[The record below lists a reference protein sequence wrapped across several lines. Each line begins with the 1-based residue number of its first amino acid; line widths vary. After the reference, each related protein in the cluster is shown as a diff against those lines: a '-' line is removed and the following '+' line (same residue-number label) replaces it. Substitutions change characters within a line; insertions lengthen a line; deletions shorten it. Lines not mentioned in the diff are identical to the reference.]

1 MARKVL
7 IVPKYY
13 QLNKPLTL
21 AELCGDAVSEWNS
34 VDRPREKR
42 LFSSFHCVDADQ
54 NPIQLECR
62 QLWHNGGIELSIC
75 VAHWVINNS
84 HLPLLLK
91 TTNKDKETIVPY
103 QLRFLRTEKV
113 RVFEGMQVN
122 GLEGMQVNGL
132 EGLQVNG
139 LEGLPRTRSTG
150 EDDSLVEDVEIL
162 LLNDEEVIVLLKCD
176 V

>member
-42 LFSSFHCVDADQ
+42 LFSSFRCVGADQ

-113 RVFEGMQVN
+113 RVFEG
-122 GLEGMQVNGL
+122 
-132 EGLQVNG
+132 LQVNG
-139 LEGLPRTRSTG
+139 LEGLPRTKSTG
-150 EDDSLVEDVEIL
+150 ENDSLSEDVEIL

>member
-42 LFSSFHCVDADQ
+42 LFSSFQCVDADQ

-113 RVFEGMQVN
+113 RVFEG
-122 GLEGMQVNGL
+122 
-132 EGLQVNG
+132 LQVNG

-150 EDDSLVEDVEIL
+150 ENDSLSEDVEIL

>member
-113 RVFEGMQVN
+113 RVFEG
-122 GLEGMQVNGL
+122 LQVNGL

-150 EDDSLVEDVEIL
+150 ENDSLSEDVEIL
-162 LLNDEEVIVLLKCD
+162 LLNDEEVVVLLKCD

>member
-42 LFSSFHCVDADQ
+42 LFASFHCVDADQ

-122 GLEGMQVNGL
+122 GLEG
-132 EGLQVNG
+132 
-139 LEGLPRTRSTG
+139 LPRKRSVG
-150 EDDSLVEDVEIL
+150 EDDSLSEDVEIL
-162 LLNDEEVIVLLKCD
+162 LLNDEEVIVLVKCD

>member
-1 MARKVL
+1 MTISDL
-7 IVPKYY
+7 E
-13 QLNKPLTL
+13 
-21 AELCGDAVSEWNS
+21 AELHAICPGNKSTSGTIW
-34 VDRPREKR
+34 
-42 LFSSFHCVDADQ
+42 LFSSFQCVDADQ

-113 RVFEGMQVN
+113 RVFEGI
-122 GLEGMQVNGL
+122 
-132 EGLQVNG
+132 QVNG
-139 LEGLPRTRSTG
+139 LEGLPRNRNGG
-150 EDDSLVEDVEIL
+150 EYDFGSEDVEIL
-162 LLNDEEVIVLLKCD
+162 LLNNEEVGFVAKGNA
-176 V
+176 

>member
-1 MARKVL
+1 M
-7 IVPKYY
+7 
-13 QLNKPLTL
+13 
-21 AELCGDAVSEWNS
+21 
-34 VDRPREKR
+34 
-42 LFSSFHCVDADQ
+42 
-54 NPIQLECR
+54 
-62 QLWHNGGIELSIC
+62 
-75 VAHWVINNS
+75 AHWVINNS

-91 TTNKDKETIVPY
+91 TTNKDKETVVPY

-113 RVFEGMQVN
+113 RVFEGLQVN
-122 GLEGMQVNGL
+122 GLEGLQVNGL

-162 LLNDEEVIVLLKCD
+162 LLNDEEVVVLLKCD